1 MKPESY
7 PESKPGQPHHVLN
20 GSKPNPSGQFGL
32 VRMRSP
38 SASEALGACTA
49 CPRLADFLAAVRRQ
63 YPAYHARPVAPF
75 GDPKARLLVV
85 GLAPGMH
92 GANRSGRPFT
102 GDHAGILLFRMLH
115 RFGFAS
121 RAESVGFDDGL
132 ELNDCRITNAVKCLP
147 PQNKPETVEIRTC
160 NRFLAGE
167 LERAPE
173 VRVILALGGIAHKA
187 VLQSQKIKPGNFS
200 FAHGAR
206 HELPDDGMGERILI
220 DSYHCS
226 RYNTQT
232 RRLTEESFAEVF
244 VAVRSELERLG

>member
-1 MKPESY
+1 
-7 PESKPGQPHHVLN
+7 
-20 GSKPNPSGQFGL
+20 
-32 VRMRSP
+32 MRSLP
-38 SASEALGACTA
+38 SSETLTGCTA
-49 CPRLADFLAAVRRQ
+49 CPRLAGFLADVRQQ

-75 GDPKARLLVV
+75 GDPRAGLLIV

-102 GDHAGILLFRMLH
+102 GDHAGILLYQTLH
-115 RFGFAS
+115 RFGFAN
-121 RAESVGFDDGL
+121 RAVSVSADDGL

-147 PQNKPETVEIRTC
+147 PRNKPEPDEIRTC
-160 NRFLAGE
+160 NRFLAEE
-167 LERAPE
+167 LAHAPE

-187 VLQSQKIKPGNFS
+187 VLQAQKLKQSNFI

-206 HELPDDGMGERILI
+206 HALPDTGMGTRTLI

-232 RRLTEESFAEVF
+232 RRLTAESFAEVF
-244 VAVRSELERLG
+244 IAARAELERLG